1 MLRNTSRVA
10 AALVTLVALFAASTA
25 TAEAGYGGNGHRG
38 GGYQGG
44 GHGGGYRQ
52 AGYQGG
58 HRSHGY
64 QGRRSYGHGHRSYG
78 PGRRDYGHR
87 GHGYQ
92 APQYV
97 AAQPCYE
104 KVVIDYKIVREPY
117 YDYVT
122 VVDDY
127 GCRHQVKKVFYREVE
142 VPVKRIVKVC
152 P

>member
-1 MLRNTSRVA
+1 MLRNTTKAA

-25 TAEAGYGGNGHRG
+25 TAEAGYGGSS
-38 GGYQGG
+38 YQGG

-58 HRSHGY
+58 HRSYGH
-64 QGRRSYGHGHRSYG
+64 RGHGHRSYG

-92 APQYV
+92 PPQYV
-97 AAQPCYE
+97 AAKPCYE

-127 GCRHQVKKVFYREVE
+127 GCKHQVKKVFYREVE

>member
-1 MLRNTSRVA
+1 MLRNTTKAA
-10 AALVTLVALFAASTA
+10 AALVTLVALFASSTA

-52 AGYQGG
+52 AGYQGSGYQGG
-58 HRSHGY
+58 HRSYGH
-64 QGRRSYGHGHRSYG
+64 RGHGHRSYG
-78 PGRRDYGHR
+78 QQSYGHR

-92 APQYV
+92 PPQYV
-97 AAQPCYE
+97 AAKPCYE

-127 GCRHQVKKVFYREVE
+127 GCKHQVKKVFYREVE